1 MKGTLKKS
9 PKRRLIYSNFFGE
22 FNTEEYA
29 REWLFEEY
37 CNDPEL
43 AGVNWE
49 SVDDIPDEMVWK
61 ELSHQDEISWEDAQY
76 ELEKFFDPGYW
87 ILQGS
92 FGLWWGRPRGGFI
105 FDSFKEMA
113 KAWNN
118 CDYIRLY
125 DENGH
130 FYIDAAHHDG
140 TNCYE
145 VKRLTEKGREYIEN
159 HKWDPDEE
167 VHDVVFNSN
176 IYSGLPHY
184 AHKVWGC
191 KEREWAA

>member
-1 MKGTLKKS
+1 MKNTHKKK
-9 PKRRLIYSNFFGE
+9 PQRRLIYSNFYD
-22 FNTEEYA
+22 EYGTFDDA
-29 REWLFEEY
+29 RQFIFEEY
-37 CNDPEL
+37 GDDEEWESAKDVPDDRVWDEL
-43 AGVNWE
+43 AF
-49 SVDDIPDEMVWK
+49 
-61 ELSHQDEISWEDAQY
+61 QDECNWDNEKY

-87 ILQGS
+87 ILQGT
-92 FGLWWGRPRGGFI
+92 FGLWYGRPRGGFV
-105 FDSFKEMA
+105 FDSFKEMT

-140 TNCYE
+140 TNHYE

-184 AHKVWGC
+184 AHKVFGC

>member
-1 MKGTLKKS
+1 MSNTHKKE
-9 PKRRLIYSNFFGE
+9 PKRRLIYSNFYGE
-22 FNTEEYA
+22 FNTEEDA
-29 REWLFEEY
+29 RQFLFDERSDEDEWQ
-37 CNDPEL
+37 
-43 AGVNWE
+43 
-49 SVDDIPDEMVWK
+49 SVDDVPDDRVWS
-61 ELSHQDEISWEDAQY
+61 ELAAQDEFSWDDSKY

-92 FGLWWGRPRGGFI
+92 CGLWWGRSRGGFV

-113 KAWNN
+113 KAWND

-140 TNCYE
+140 TNHYE

-159 HKWDPDEE
+159 HQWDSDEE

-184 AHKVWGC
+184 SHKVWGC
-191 KEREWAA
+191 KEREWVA

>member
-1 MKGTLKKS
+1 MKKQ
-9 PKRRLIYSNFFGE
+9 PRRRLIYSNFYDEGVSFDETKQFLFDERGEDEGWESLSDVSDHEVWEEIAVQDE
-22 FNTEEYA
+22 FN
-29 REWLFEEY
+29 W
-37 CNDPEL
+37 
-43 AGVNWE
+43 
-49 SVDDIPDEMVWK
+49 SDEK
-61 ELSHQDEISWEDAQY
+61 Y

-113 KAWNN
+113 KAWND

-140 TNCYE
+140 TNHYE

-159 HKWDPDEE
+159 HQWDPDET
-167 VHDVVFNSN
+167 VHDVVFNNN

-184 AHKVWGC
+184 AKQVFGC

>member
-1 MKGTLKKS
+1 MKKQ
-9 PKRRLIYSNFFGE
+9 PKRRLIYSNFYDEGVSFDEAKQFLFDERGE
-22 FNTEEYA
+22 DE
-29 REWLFEEY
+29 
-37 CNDPEL
+37 
-43 AGVNWE
+43 GWE
-49 SVDDIPDEMVWK
+49 SVSDVSDQEVWEEMAAQDNFNWDDAK
-61 ELSHQDEISWEDAQY
+61 Y

-92 FGLWWGRPRGGFI
+92 FGLWYGRPRGGFV
-105 FDSFKEMA
+105 FGSFKEMA

-130 FYIDAAHHDG
+130 FFIDAAHHDG
-140 TNCYE
+140 TNQYE

-159 HKWDPDEE
+159 HQWDPDET
-167 VHDVVFNSN
+167 VHDVVFNNN

-184 AHKVWGC
+184 ARQVFGC